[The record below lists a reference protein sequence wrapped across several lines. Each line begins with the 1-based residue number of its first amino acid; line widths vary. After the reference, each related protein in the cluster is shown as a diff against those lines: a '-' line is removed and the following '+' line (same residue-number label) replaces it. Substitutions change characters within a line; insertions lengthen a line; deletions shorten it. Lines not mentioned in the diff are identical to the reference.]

1 MADLQ
6 RLTDDHS
13 REPVPVEESVSGW
26 RVAMVIIGFAI
37 TLPLM
42 ITGSQVGLAMGLSNA
57 LTAFAVGGLV
67 LTVIGSATAVV
78 ATSARLSTYKILEFA
93 FGCLGA
99 KIVSAVLALTL
110 FGWYGVTAE
119 LFGQALSGAAADI
132 YSFDLPIML
141 GTVVGSVLM
150 VVVTVFG
157 FKALD
162 RLSLLAV
169 PLLVLFL
176 SGVVV
181 RSLGNGAAALS
192 AGTGELTLGVAI
204 SVVVGTYIV
213 GAVLVPDLCRYA
225 RSTGHGVLAIVL
237 SLGVGLPCILAAA
250 AVPSLA
256 TQEADLVRIM
266 LGLGLGL
273 PALCVIVFA
282 TWTSNANNLYSM
294 SLGLATIFDG
304 IDKWR
309 LTVAAGVAGTL
320 VAMAGVTEIFIP
332 FLLTLGIGIPPVA
345 GVYLADYFAVKGV
358 CAYSEPVNPSERAVN
373 PTAFIS
379 WLVATAVGAITA
391 RELFSVTQIPACDSF
406 LTAVVVYYVSHRLFR
421 RGTATRRLRQMTRKS
436 LLQGRD

>member
-1 MADLQ
+1 MADLE

-13 REPVPVEESVSGW
+13 REPVPVEEAVSGW

-42 ITGSQVGLAMGLSNA
+42 ITGSQVGLAMGLRNA

-93 FGCLGA
+93 FGRWGA
-99 KIVSAVLALTL
+99 KIVSGVLALTL

-119 LFGQALSGAAADI
+119 LFGRALSGAAADI
-132 YSFDLPIML
+132 YGFDSPVIL
-141 GTVVGSVLM
+141 GTVVGSILM
-150 VVVTVFG
+150 VAVTVFG

-176 SGVVV
+176 AAVVV
-181 RSLGNGAAALS
+181 RSLGSDAALT
-192 AGTGELTLGVAI
+192 AGSGDMDLGVAI

-225 RSTGHGVLAIVL
+225 RSRTDGVFAIVL

-266 LGLGLGL
+266 LSLGLGI

-294 SLGLATIFDG
+294 SLGLAAVFEHVG
-304 IDKWR
+304 KWK

-320 VAMAGVTEIFIP
+320 VAIAGVTDVFIP
-332 FLLTLGIGIPPVA
+332 FLLTLGIAIPPVA
-345 GVYLADYFAVKGV
+345 GIYLADYFIVKGSR
-358 CAYSEPVNPSERAVN
+358 AYFDPADPLERAVN
-373 PTAFIS
+373 PAAFAA
-379 WLVATAVGAITA
+379 WLAATMVGAITA
-391 RELFSVTQIPACDSF
+391 RGWLSVTLIPACDSF
-406 LTAVVVYYVSHRLFR
+406 LASVVLYYVAHRF
-421 RGTATRRLRQMTRKS
+421 LRFGSARKCS
-436 LLQGRD
+436 EQHSRECLLPGRE

>member
-1 MADLQ
+1 MADLE

-13 REPVPVEESVSGW
+13 REPVPVEEAVSGW

-42 ITGSQVGLAMGLSNA
+42 ITGSQVGLAMGLRNA

-93 FGCLGA
+93 FGRWGA
-99 KIVSAVLALTL
+99 KIVSGVLALTL

-119 LFGQALSGAAADI
+119 LFGRALSGAAADI
-132 YSFDLPIML
+132 YGFDFPVIL
-141 GTVVGSVLM
+141 GTVVGSILM
-150 VVVTVFG
+150 VAVTVFG

-176 SGVVV
+176 AAVVV
-181 RSLGNGAAALS
+181 RSLGSDAALT
-192 AGTGELTLGVAI
+192 AGNGDMDLGVAI

-225 RSTGHGVLAIVL
+225 RSRADGVFAIVL

-266 LGLGLGL
+266 LSLCLGI
-273 PALCVIVFA
+273 PALCVIAFA

-294 SLGLATIFDG
+294 SLGLAAVFEHVG
-304 IDKWR
+304 KWK

-320 VAMAGVTEIFIP
+320 VAIAGVTDVFIP
-332 FLLTLGIGIPPVA
+332 FLLTLGIAIPPVA
-345 GVYLADYFAVKGV
+345 GIYLADYFIVKGSR
-358 CAYSEPVNPSERAVN
+358 AYFDPADPLERAVN
-373 PTAFIS
+373 PAAFAA
-379 WLVATAVGAITA
+379 WLAATMVGAITA
-391 RELFSVTQIPACDSF
+391 RGWLSVTLIPACDSF
-406 LTAVVVYYVSHRLFR
+406 LASVVLYYVAPRF
-421 RGTATRRLRQMTRKS
+421 LRFGSARKRS
-436 LLQGRD
+436 EQHSRECLLPGRE

>member
-1 MADLQ
+1 MADLE

-13 REPVPVEESVSGW
+13 RDPVPVAEAVSGW
-26 RVAMVIIGFAI
+26 RVAMVIVGFAI

-42 ITGSQVGLAMGLSNA
+42 ITGSQVGLAMGLRDA
-57 LTAFAVGGLV
+57 LTAFLVGGLV

-78 ATSARLSTYKILEFA
+78 ATGARLSTYKILEFA
-93 FGCLGA
+93 FGRLGA
-99 KIVSAVLALTL
+99 KLVSGVLAITL

-119 LFGQALSGAAADI
+119 LFGRALSGAAADI
-132 YSFDLPIML
+132 YGFEFPVVL
-141 GTVVGSVLM
+141 GTVVGSALM
-150 VVVTVFG
+150 VAVTVFG

-162 RLSLLAV
+162 KLSLLAV

-176 SGVVV
+176 AGVVV
-181 RSLGNGAAALS
+181 RSLGSGEAALPGGS
-192 AGTGELTLGVAI
+192 GGLTLGVAI

-225 RSTGHGVLAIVL
+225 RSTGHGVFAIVL

-256 TQEADLVRIM
+256 TQEADLVRVM
-266 LGLGLGL
+266 LSLGLGV

-294 SLGLATIFDG
+294 SLGLATILDG

-320 VAMAGVTEIFIP
+320 VAMVGVTDVFIP
-332 FLLTLGIGIPPVA
+332 FLLTLGIAIPPVA
-345 GVYLADYFAVKGV
+345 GVYLADYFAVKGMR
-358 CAYSEPVNPSERAVN
+358 AYSEPVGPSERAVS
-373 PTAFIS
+373 PTAFVAWFI
-379 WLVATAVGAITA
+379 ATAVGAIA
-391 RELFSVTQIPACDSF
+391 AQGLFSVTKIPACDSF
-406 LTAVVVYYVSHRLFR
+406 LTAMVVYFVASRLIR
-421 RGTATRRLRQMTRKS
+421 PGITTSGSERMT
-436 LLQGRD
+436 

>member
-1 MADLQ
+1 MADLE

-13 REPVPVEESVSGW
+13 REPVPADEAVSGW
-26 RVAMVIIGFAI
+26 RVAMVIVGFAI

-42 ITGSQVGLAMGLSNA
+42 ITGSQVGLAMGLRNA
-57 LTAFAVGGLV
+57 LAAFAVGGLV

-93 FGCLGA
+93 FGRLGA
-99 KIVSAVLALTL
+99 KIVSGVLAITL

-119 LFGQALSGAAADI
+119 LFGRALSGAAADI
-132 YSFDLPIML
+132 YGIDLP
-141 GTVVGSVLM
+141 VVLATIIGSALM
-150 VVVTVFG
+150 IAVTVFG

-162 RLSLLAV
+162 KLSLLAV

-176 SGVVV
+176 VAVFV
-181 RSLGNGAAALS
+181 RSLGGGDAALA
-192 AGTGELTLGVAI
+192 AGSGELTLGVAI

-225 RSTGHGVLAIVL
+225 RSRADGVFAIVL

-256 TQEADLVRIM
+256 TQEEDLVRIM
-266 LGLGLGL
+266 LGLGLGV

-294 SLGLATIFDG
+294 SLGLATVFERVG
-304 IDKWR
+304 KWR

-320 VAMAGVTEIFIP
+320 VAMAGVTDVFIP
-332 FLLTLGIGIPPVA
+332 FLLTLGIAIPPVA
-345 GVYLADYFAVKGV
+345 GIYLADYFIVRGSR
-358 CAYSEPVNPSERAVN
+358 AYSDPADPSERAVN
-373 PTAFIS
+373 PAAFAA
-379 WLVATAVGAITA
+379 WLAATMVGAITA
-391 RELFSVTQIPACDSF
+391 RGWLSVTLIPACDSF
-406 LTAVVVYYVSHRLFR
+406 LAAVVFYFVAHRFL
-421 RGTATRRLRQMTRKS
+421 RLDSARKRSAHHSRES
-436 LLQGRD
+436 LLPGRD